1 RGRDTKS
8 IGPRGKKGYDA
19 DKAWC
24 TMKHSLHRTIGA
36 SAAALILL
44 AAGAPGIG
52 VAQDAGKPHQ
62 GRANGKPP
70 APPPAAAAQ
79 PQKLPQRAPFTAADD
94 AAAVVPGMPDA
105 RFWAES
111 LTGFQK

>member
-1 RGRDTKS
+1 
-8 IGPRGKKGYDA
+8 
-19 DKAWC
+19 
-24 TMKHSLHRTIGA
+24 MKHSLHRTIGA
-36 SAAALILL
+36 GAA
-44 AAGAPGIG
+44 IG

-105 RFWAES
+105 RFWADSVTVFEKALPAQRGPWLILS
-111 LTGFQK
+111 TGGADGAFGAGLLNG